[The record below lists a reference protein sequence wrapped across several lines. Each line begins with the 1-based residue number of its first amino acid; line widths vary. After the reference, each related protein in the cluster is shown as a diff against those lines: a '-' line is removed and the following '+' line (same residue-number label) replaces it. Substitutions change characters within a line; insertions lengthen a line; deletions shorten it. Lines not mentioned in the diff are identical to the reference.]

1 VIFIAIDINDPMVVQ
16 TLKEF
21 VDTRIN
27 KIITQMKKEGELS
40 NEHLHCKIAENGS
53 GSTIKVYIDNSNT
66 PVDVKNPRGFSLTTG
81 QNVAVIFPNGRNDG
95 DRYIDRIL

>member
-1 VIFIAIDINDPMVVQ
+1 VVIITIDINDPIVVQ

-21 VDTRIN
+21 VKTIVSEDN
-27 KIITQMKKEGELS
+27 AQKKKEGYFS
-40 NEHLHCKIAENGS
+40 DQHLHCKIAENGS